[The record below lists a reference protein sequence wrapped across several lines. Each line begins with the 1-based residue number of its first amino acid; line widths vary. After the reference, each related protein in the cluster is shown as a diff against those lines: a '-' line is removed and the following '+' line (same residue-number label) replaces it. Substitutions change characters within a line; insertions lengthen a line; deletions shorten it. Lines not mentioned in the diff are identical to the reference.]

1 MILIDI
7 DMVEDITTREEI
19 NGDIEEII
27 IIEVED
33 IMQKIIIEVI
43 GKISYKSFFDL
54 TILIIYKFH
63 KYLNIG
69 KQITLKF
76 I

>member
-7 DMVEDITTREEI
+7 DMVGDITTREEI

-33 IMQKIIIEVI
+33 IMQEIIIEVI
-43 GKISYKSFFDL
+43 GKIIFKV
-54 TILIIYKFH
+54 I
-63 KYLNIG
+63 N
-69 KQITLKF
+69 
-76 I
+76 